1 MRIGS
6 AVYGYPYDT
15 QRELVVLDSGKK
27 TYSFIVLAYCVILS
41 LFLLPLLYHVIR
53 EYSKEAKQLVCKRG
67 TMGYSI
73 FWGVTL
79 TMFASNTWHT
89 VLYISRWRLE
99 SSHLYYV
106 LKENTSIFLGLWW
119 SILALCQLL
128 AAALLPKDT
137 SFPLPCMLYHPIRIL
152 CFGMKKERVSFLCQ
166 IFVLWCMF
174 YFVDIQAQAMMFTAA
189 SILADPITAST
200 WLMATLFLKL
210 AAVAVLSSLFALERA
225 CNQDECVRAPLRK
238 CIQEALHL
246 LSWGTPFLGAFFLI
260 GGISG
265 LTLMDKEI
273 QPQYVSSIASFLLAP
288 TILTFIGLLS
298 KVFINKL
305 FVVTPNDGTFPDNNH
320 GYTSLDTDDA
330 DT

>member
-1 MRIGS
+1 MVFSSSSNQSFSIILL
-6 AVYGYPYDT
+6 GY
-15 QRELVVLDSGKK
+15 
-27 TYSFIVLAYCVILS
+27 FVILS
-41 LFLLPLLYHVIR
+41 LFLLPLLYHIIR
-53 EYSKEAKQLVCKRG
+53 EYSKDAKQLVCKRE
-67 TMGYSI
+67 TVGYSV

-79 TMFASNTWHT
+79 TMLVSNTWHT
-89 VLYISRWRLE
+89 VLFISRWRLE
-99 SSHLYYV
+99 SSHIYYV
-106 LKENTSIFLGLWW
+106 LEENTSIFLGLWW
-119 SILALCQLL
+119 SILALFQLI

-137 SFPLPCMLYHPIRIL
+137 SFPLPCILYHPVRIL
-152 CFGMKKERVSFLCQ
+152 CFGMKRERVSFLCQ
-166 IFVLWCMF
+166 TFALWCMLH
-174 YFVDIQAQAMMFTAA
+174 FVDIQAHTMLFAAA

-200 WLMATLFLKL
+200 WLTATLFLKL
-210 AAVAVLSSLFALERA
+210 AAVTVLSSLFALERA

-265 LTLMDKEI
+265 LTFMDKEI

-320 GYTSLDTDDA
+320 GYAPLDTNDA